1 MAETRSVSVIFFLV
15 GLGLLAQYLYVHTFW
30 SFVHLLF
37 YTELMTVSIKE
48 NGGLKTLISA
58 LVTWAP
64 EAVTQRKGE
73 LRVGQSVI
81 KLFFIMLRVQLK
93 HAK

>member
-1 MAETRSVSVIFFLV
+1 MDETRSVSVIFFLV

-37 YTELMTVSIKE
+37 YTELMTISIKE

-58 LVTWAP
+58 LDKWAT
-64 EAVTQRKGE
+64 EYVTQRKDE
-73 LRVGQSVI
+73 LFVG
-81 KLFFIMLRVQLK
+81 
-93 HAK
+93 